1 MRIYCVSQIFIKRE
15 NQNKPKWNLLTKKT
29 IESVHKTRLFELQT
43 LFISASAAGDDNVVL

>member
-15 NQNKPKWNLLTKKT
+15 NQNKPKGNLLTKKT
-29 IESVHKTRLFELQT
+29 IENVHKTRLFELQT